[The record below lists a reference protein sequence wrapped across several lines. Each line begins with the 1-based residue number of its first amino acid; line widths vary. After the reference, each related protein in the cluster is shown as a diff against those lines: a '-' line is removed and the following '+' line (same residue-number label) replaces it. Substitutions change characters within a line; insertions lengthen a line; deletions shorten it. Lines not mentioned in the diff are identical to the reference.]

1 MLRYLRPKQMQL
13 KLGRWSA
20 INIENKN
27 CKKDIE
33 KQIETNVN
41 WANHDHCGSELC
53 RLKGDESNN
62 DKKKSL
68 NEISD
73 VEMLAYIYY

>member
-1 MLRYLRPKQMQL
+1 MLRYLRPKKLQL

-27 CKKDIE
+27 RKKDIE

-41 WANHDHCGSELC
+41 WANHDHCGGELC
-53 RLKGDESNN
+53 KLQVSN
-62 DKKKSL
+62 KVSL
-68 NEISD
+68 DSLSEK
-73 VEMLAYIYY
+73 EMLPYIL

>member
-1 MLRYLRPKQMQL
+1 MLRYLRPKKLQL

-27 CKKDIE
+27 RKKDIE

-41 WANHDHCGSELC
+41 WANHDHCGGELC
-53 RLKGDESNN
+53 RLKVDESHK
-62 DKKKSL
+62 DKKNL
-68 NEISD
+68 
-73 VEMLAYIYY
+73 